1 MPFVNNVEDIT
12 HHPKRTQADNILRAG
27 TAFVTTTDQAKPEN
41 RQTDIPL
48 NVTMESAIEYFRSHA
63 TGEYTVLYSFAADI
77 LERYRVAV
85 PVKDKRKKSEPV
97 LEVSAENEEED

>member
-12 HHPKRTQADNILRAG
+12 HHPKRTQAGNILAAG
-27 TAFVTTTDQAKPEN
+27 TAFMTTTDQAKPEQ

-63 TGEYTVLYSFAADI
+63 TGEFTVLYSFTADA
-77 LERYRVAV
+77 LERFRAV
-85 PVKDKRKKSEPV
+85 PMKDKRKKNEDSVPEF
-97 LEVSAENEEED
+97 SAED